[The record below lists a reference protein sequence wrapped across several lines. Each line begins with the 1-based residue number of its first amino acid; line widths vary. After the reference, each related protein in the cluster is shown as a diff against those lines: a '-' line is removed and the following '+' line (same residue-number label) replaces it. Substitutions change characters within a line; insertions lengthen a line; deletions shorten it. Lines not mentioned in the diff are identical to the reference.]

1 MWAQCVD
8 LLSAND
14 SVAPLFLNW
23 RIHLIFFYIL
33 LNVVIRII
41 NNPISS
47 ACHSLHIL
55 VFKFSPV
62 IYLTCYLDSSIS
74 VQKCCLKHRHTI
86 ADISLIHIKKKKSST
101 ITVLLACKSDCRCW
115 CRSWRIETPSSSVSS
130 IVRLLSLTLSLDLL
144 SLSVDIS
151 NLPLWSS
158 DTYTIQYNW
167 RVTNNK

>member
-86 ADISLIHIKKKKSST
+86 ADISLIHIKKKK
-101 ITVLLACKSDCRCW
+101 IINNYRVIGMQKW
-115 CRSWRIETPSSSVSS
+115 
-130 IVRLLSLTLSLDLL
+130 LSLLVQIMENWNPKFFCFQHCPSTFPDSITGFIESLG
-144 SLSVDIS
+144 
-151 NLPLWSS
+151 
-158 DTYTIQYNW
+158 
-167 RVTNNK
+167 RH